1 MAGNYSKKLE
11 MINGHDVWKHDAY
24 NFDQYLISYQAK
36 KGWFIGSKIGNGGNV
51 EGIYGPSNVAIHCPA
66 LVGNKWEY
74 SVGNKNIY
82 KKSQTTKG
90 GEDIS
95 VKCLG
100 ICYFRKIQYILRFDR
115 QLFHVLVLEV

>member
-1 MAGNYSKKLE
+1 MYR
-11 MINGHDVWKHDAY
+11 INQMVMSCNVSLLQSD
-24 NFDQYLISYQAK
+24 
-36 KGWFIGSKIGNGGNV
+36 GSKIGNGGNV

-100 ICYFRKIQYILRFDR
+100 ICYFGKI
-115 QLFHVLVLEV
+115 